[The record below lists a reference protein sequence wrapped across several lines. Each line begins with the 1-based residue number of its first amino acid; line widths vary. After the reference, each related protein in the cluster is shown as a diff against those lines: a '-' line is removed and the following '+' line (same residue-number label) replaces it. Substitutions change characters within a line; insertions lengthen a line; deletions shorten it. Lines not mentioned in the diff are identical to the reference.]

1 MSDASAPRGLIFDG
15 LKVAD
20 FTWAAAGPIATKQLA
35 DNGATVV
42 KVESGRHPD
51 SIRLGGPFVGDVP
64 GINRSGFFADF
75 NSSKL
80 GLSVDLGHE
89 RAREVIEPLVRW
101 ADIVAES
108 FRPGVMEKWGLGYE
122 DLKKINPGIIMFSSS
137 LYGAGGPY
145 SFHPGF
151 GMQGQA
157 VAGIHGL
164 TGWADRPPAIPK
176 GAYSDSVSPRYATA
190 ALVAALI
197 RRERT
202 GEGEH
207 LEMSQVEATAGLLAP
222 QFLDLQITGRMA
234 ERAGNADPSA
244 LLHGVFPTRGDDRW
258 ITIEARDRETFERL
272 VAVLCAGRARP
283 AIFDAADAELKQRR
297 TELEATIDDL
307 TAERDGFELQQQL
320 READVPVGVALHA
333 PDLFEDAALTSRN
346 HFRMLDHPEM
356 GQVAYNGPA
365 YRFEATP
372 SRLTKAAPLL
382 GEDTEHVMRDL
393 LDIPQTL
400 VTELRESGVL
410 R

>member
-1 MSDASAPRGLIFDG
+1 
-15 LKVAD
+15 
-20 FTWAAAGPIATKQLA
+20 
-35 DNGATVV
+35 
-42 KVESGRHPD
+42 
-51 SIRLGGPFVGDVP
+51 
-64 GINRSGFFADF
+64 
-75 NSSKL
+75 
-80 GLSVDLGHE
+80 
-89 RAREVIEPLVRW
+89 
-101 ADIVAES
+101 
-108 FRPGVMEKWGLGYE
+108 
-122 DLKKINPGIIMFSSS
+122 
-137 LYGAGGPY
+137 
-145 SFHPGF
+145 
-151 GMQGQA
+151 
-157 VAGIHGL
+157 
-164 TGWADRPPAIPK
+164 
-176 GAYSDSVSPRYATA
+176 
-190 ALVAALI
+190 
-197 RRERT
+197 
-202 GEGEH
+202 
-207 LEMSQVEATAGLLAP
+207 MSQVEATAGLLAP

-234 ERAGNADPSA
+234 ERAGNADPTA